1 MKQSSSNPH
10 PDRFISVAMIVL
22 MLVCAAIYF
31 LLPNRG
37 EFFAHI
43 WAWVLSWR

>member
-1 MKQSSSNPH
+1 ML
-10 PDRFISVAMIVL
+10 AL
-22 MLVCAAIYF
+22 MGLCAAVYF

-37 EFFAHI
+37 AFFTHI